1 MAVQRRLVI
10 LRFSDSYLYIFKSL
24 IHIFVEDVI
33 PDYAGGSSVTGPR
46 VIGANPW
53 FVDMVVSGAPGRISA
68 SSTDDVSSD
77 IIVSLRRLIKF
88 GSVCIPFIPTSILIG
103 FGADIAV
110 RAAIA
115 TILISVLDNVAN
127 CPDALVRLISGLAV
141 HRHRHF
147 ANVVFRHD

>member
-10 LRFSDSYLYIFKSL
+10 LRFISLHLYIFKSL
-24 IHIFVEDVI
+24 IDIFVEDVI

-53 FVDMVVSGAPGRISA
+53 VVDMVVSGAPGRISA
-68 SSTDDVSSD
+68 SSTDDVPSD

-88 GSVCIPFIPTSILIG
+88 GSVWIPFIPTSILIG

-115 TILISVLDNVAN
+115 TILVSVLDDVAYR
-127 CPDALVRLISGLAV
+127 PDALVRLISGLAV